1 MCDAIVEGDD
11 KFEKSQKLLHEQGCF
26 AQNKDLSECLKLNDK
41 DWRFCQV
48 FFSIS
53 ELFILRF
60 S

>member
-48 FFSIS
+48 FFS
-53 ELFILRF
+53 LFHAF
-60 S
+60 Y